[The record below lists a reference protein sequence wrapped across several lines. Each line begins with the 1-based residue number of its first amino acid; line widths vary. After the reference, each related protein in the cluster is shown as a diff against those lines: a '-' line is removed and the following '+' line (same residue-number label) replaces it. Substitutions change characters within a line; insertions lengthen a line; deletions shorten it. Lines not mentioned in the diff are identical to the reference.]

1 MEFIVENSES
11 LKGSLFFFQLI
22 LIYQHSQTYPSL
34 ILKQYHLTNISSQ
47 CYLGEGPIWIADLGC
62 FFWVDIEKG
71 NLHRYHLTS
80 EKLEIRHFPHYLAVV
95 LKGQNGKLIL
105 GLDRKLVR
113 YDWETEELEELCEVE
128 ANEPLHRF
136 NDGKVDP
143 KGRIWIGTLSTHF
156 TEGAG
161 SLYRI
166 GSDLQ
171 PEVQLKNLTI
181 SNGMA
186 WTEDQKT
193 FYFIDTPTRKIQE
206 YSFDS
211 KTGEI
216 GFRRIAVEIPEDL
229 GFPDG
234 MCIDREGTLWVAHYG
249 GSGVYRWNPKG
260 GKLLDK
266 IELPVPHVTSC
277 SFGGENLNLMLITTA
292 QENMSEE
299 DLKKY
304 PKSGDVFLVKME
316 VGGFESDRA
325 SL

>member
-1 MEFIVENSES
+1 MKHE
-11 LKGSLFFFQLI
+11 I
-22 LIYQHSQTYPSL
+22 LTSIP
-34 ILKQYHLTNISSQ
+34 SQ
-47 CYLGEGPIWIADLGC
+47 CYLSEGPLWIADLGC

-71 NLHRYHLTS
+71 NLHKYHLAS

-113 YDWETEELEELCEVE
+113 YDWETKELEELCEVE
-128 ANEPLHRF
+128 ADQSLHRF
-136 NDGKVDP
+136 NDGKVDSH
-143 KGRIWIGTLSTHF
+143 GRIWIGTLSTRF
-156 TEGAG
+156 TEGEG

-166 GSDLQ
+166 DSNLK

-186 WTEDQKT
+186 WTKDQKT

-206 YSFDS
+206 YSFDAE
-211 KTGEI
+211 TGEI
-216 GFRRIAVEIPEDL
+216 EFKRIAIEIPEDL

-234 MCIDREGTLWVAHYG
+234 MCIDQKGMLWVAHYG
-249 GSGVYRWNPKG
+249 GSGVYRWNPKSG
-260 GKLLDK
+260 DLLDK

-277 SFGGENLNLMLITTA
+277 CFGGENLDLMLISTA
-292 QENMSEE
+292 QENMSDE

-304 PKSGDVFLVKME
+304 PQSGDVFLVKLE
-316 VGGFESDRA
+316 VGGFESFRA
-325 SL
+325 SF